1 MPGRI
6 GTVEEYRR
14 FTPAK
19 IVHHLNSSNTDESC
33 NVYFP
38 DRIQGTSR
46 DSYTQN
52 LRDLISTSYFG
63 DMCRHIHS
71 GYQMFPVN
79 SKRQHFARK
88 LENPIFMSACSFKKL
103 LKSSFKFTKS
113 NRFCTAMLFF
123 TNTDIIFWPR
133 HNSS

>member
-19 IVHHLNSSNTDESC
+19 IVHHLNSSNTDESY

-38 DRIQGTSR
+38 DRILETLR
-46 DSYTQN
+46 DYYTQD

-63 DMCRHIHS
+63 DMCRHIDS
-71 GYQMFPVN
+71 GYQMLPVN
-79 SKRQHFARK
+79 SKRQHFGSN
-88 LENPIFMSACSFKKL
+88 LGNPIFMSGCSFKKL
-103 LKSSFKFTKS
+103 LNSSFKFTKS
-113 NRFCTAMLFF
+113 NRFGAAMLFF
-123 TNTDIIFWPR
+123 TNTDIIF
-133 HNSS
+133 